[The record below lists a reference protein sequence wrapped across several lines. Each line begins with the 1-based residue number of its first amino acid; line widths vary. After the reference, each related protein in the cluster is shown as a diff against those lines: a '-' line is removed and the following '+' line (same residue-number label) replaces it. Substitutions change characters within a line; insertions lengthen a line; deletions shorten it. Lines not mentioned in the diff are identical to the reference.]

1 VRGSFQA
8 MGTTVDVLVETRH
21 AALIGDVEALFARWE
36 ATLTRFSPDSELSRL
51 NDAPGTDVAVSELLF
66 TVVTA
71 AVEAARGTAGWFDPT
86 LLRQL
91 EALGYDRTFAEV
103 RRRRPM
109 DEITGARTS
118 SPPARPGGAWRDVHL
133 DPARRTVR
141 LPAGAGLDL
150 GGIAKGMAVD
160 AAISRLT
167 DEGSATAAVDAGGD
181 LAVLGLP
188 AGESGWSVRIE
199 LPEDG
204 PQRERPEGGRPE
216 GGRPEGGR
224 VVRLDAGALATSGTS
239 RRRWW
244 MGGREVHHLID
255 PETGR
260 PAQSGLWSATA
271 VAHTC
276 QAAEVAA
283 TTTFLLG
290 PSEGAH
296 WLDERDLDGLL
307 VLPDGRQVEAGP
319 WAHP

>member
-1 VRGSFQA
+1 
-8 MGTTVDVLVETRH
+8 MGTTVDVLVDTHH
-21 AALIGDVEALFARWE
+21 AALIGGVEALFGQWE

-51 NDAPGTDVAVSELLF
+51 NSDPGRDVAVSAVLF

-71 AVEAARGTAGWFDPT
+71 AVEAARDTAGSFDPT

-103 RRRRPM
+103 RRRRLM
-109 DEITGARTS
+109 DGAA
-118 SPPARPGGAWRDVHL
+118 SPPAARPGGAWRDVHL
-133 DPARRTVR
+133 DPVRRSVR

-160 AAISRLT
+160 AAIACLMDS
-167 DEGSATAAVDAGGD
+167 GCVTAAVDAGGD
-181 LAVLGLP
+181 LAVVGLP
-188 AGESGWSVRIE
+188 AGESGWPVRIE

-204 PQRERPEGGRPE
+204 PQR
-216 GGRPEGGR
+216 GRPEGGR

-244 MGGREVHHLID
+244 MGGREVHHLLD
-255 PETGR
+255 PRTGR
-260 PAQSGLWSATA
+260 SADSGVWSATA
-271 VAHTC
+271 VADTC

-283 TTTFLLG
+283 TVAFLLG
-290 PSEGAH
+290 PSDGAR
-296 WLDERDLDGLL
+296 WLDRRDLDGLL

-319 WAHP
+319 WARP